1 MRVSKSL
8 AARAWGTVRS
18 RRPGSAEKEG
28 DTDMATALL
37 DGIRVVDLSGEPAA
51 LTGRILADLGAAV
64 VLVEPPGGHPLRSD
78 PDRFAAWSAGKTSLS
93 VQHAD
98 DPTLLD
104 LLASADIVVATPGFP
119 GTLDVDAGRAPQ
131 AVWVSVT
138 PFGRSGPRSGW
149 VASDLGVMAASAN
162 MYCTGDPDR
171 PPVRCTEPSGYAHTG
186 PETAFAAL
194 TALWTGRPQHV
205 DVSMQEVVFVAN
217 MGTPARYPSSHFR
230 GVRRGANIGRTR
242 EIWPTKDGFVSFGL
256 RGGKARVPSLELIT
270 RLVRE
275 AGVDAS
281 ALEAQDWSAWA
292 PNTADESVLRAIE
305 APIAEYFAGHT
316 MQELYDVACETN
328 LMLAP
333 ANSPREILASRQL
346 AARGFFSKLGDVDRF
361 PTSFVQ
367 VRAATGAVSRVS
379 PGQPAPALPPSAPV
393 VNWSARPRSAIGS
406 PARTRGP
413 AWEGTNILE
422 FGSGAA
428 GPIATRYFA
437 EHGATV
443 LRVESRTRP
452 DFLRVYALGPDNPHG
467 LEGAP
472 MYDALNV
479 GKRNVAL
486 NLKHPDAV
494 ALVRRLVCEWA
505 DAVAENFAPRAMKGF
520 GLDYDSLATL
530 KPDLVMISAC
540 LNGQTGPH
548 KDYPGFGGQGA
559 ALSGFN
565 WLTGWPDREPL
576 GPHGTI
582 TDSLAPR
589 FVATALAAG
598 LEYRR
603 RTGSGVYLD
612 VAQVETGVFALSPWL
627 LAFQRDGTV
636 GVRDGNRSRRAV
648 PHGAFPCAAEDDVG
662 DRWVAVAAWTD
673 EQWVRLADVIGI
685 DDPSLATLPERLT
698 RVEEIEAAISSW
710 TASRSRAEVCER
722 LQAAKVEAV
731 PVADFGDVH
740 DDPQVACREHF
751 VPLVHPVMGPGLYE
765 RNGFRLSDA
774 PSGYDRSGP
783 TLGQDNDWVLG
794 EILGLTEAEQHRLRE
809 VGAVE

>member
-1 MRVSKSL
+1 
-8 AARAWGTVRS
+8 
-18 RRPGSAEKEG
+18 
-28 DTDMATALL
+28 MATALL
-37 DGIRVVDLSGEPAA
+37 DGTRVVDLAGEPAA
-51 LTGRILADLGAAV
+51 LTGRILADLGAEV

-78 PDRFAAWSAGKTSLS
+78 PDRFAAWSAGKTS
-93 VQHAD
+93 VTVEHAED
-98 DPTLLD
+98 ATLVA
-104 LLASADIVVATPGFP
+104 LLAAADVVIETPGFP
-119 GTLDVDAGRAPQ
+119 GTLDVDPGTAPG

-138 PFGRSGPRSGW
+138 PFGATGPRSGW
-149 VASDLGVMAASAN
+149 VARDLGVMAASAN
-162 MYCTGDPDR
+162 MFSTGDPDR
-171 PPVRCTEPSGYAHTG
+171 APVRCTEPSGYAHTG
-186 PETAFAAL
+186 PEAAFAAL
-194 TALWTGRPQHV
+194 TALWTGRPQRV

-217 MGTPARYPSSHFR
+217 MGAPARYATSGFR

-270 RLVRE
+270 RLVGE

-292 PNTADESVLRAIE
+292 PNTADEPVLRAIE
-305 APIAEYFAGHT
+305 APIAEYFARHT
-316 MQELYDVACETN
+316 MQELYDTACETN

-346 AARGFFSKLGDVDRF
+346 DARGFFSPLGGVDRF
-361 PTSFVQ
+361 PASFVQ
-367 VRAATGAVSRVS
+367 VRAAHGAVAPVAPDR
-379 PGQPAPALPPSAPV
+379 PAPATPASTPVEGWSPRPAVTAPSPMTSSRA
-393 VNWSARPRSAIGS
+393 
-406 PARTRGP
+406 
-413 AWEGTNILE
+413 AWTGTNILE

-443 LRVESRTRP
+443 LRVESRSRP

-479 GKRNVAL
+479 GKRNVTL

-494 ALVRRLVCEWA
+494 ALVRRLVGEWA
-505 DAVAENFAPRAMKGF
+505 DAVAENFAPRAMRGF
-520 GLDYDSLATL
+520 GLDYDSLAAL

-565 WLTGWPDREPL
+565 WLTGWPDRAPL

-636 GVRDGNRSRRAV
+636 GTRDGNRSQHAV
-648 PHGAFPCAAEDDVG
+648 PHGAFPCAAEEQLD
-662 DRWVAVAAWTD
+662 DRWVAIAAWSD
-673 EQWVRLADVIGI
+673 EQWARLAALIGV
-685 DDPSLATLPERLT
+685 DDPSLATLPDRQR
-698 RVEEIEAAISSW
+698 RVDEVEAAVGAW
-710 TASRSRAEVCER
+710 TAARSRAEVCEQ
-722 LQAAKVEAV
+722 LQAAGIEAV
-731 PVADFGDVH
+731 AVADFGDIL
-740 DDPQVACREHF
+740 DDPQVACRDHF

-794 EILGLTEAEQHRLRE
+794 EVLGLTDAEQQRLRE
-809 VGAVE
+809 AGAVE